1 MFIIFL
7 RCPLHLQGISVREV
21 DAIGHSCEVLDEDKF
36 ARCTKR
42 QRENVRVLSEQLL
55 VVCMGSQFRIPKEVI
70 DMCRI
75 VGSLVLLE
83 DEGH

>member
-1 MFIIFL
+1 M
-7 RCPLHLQGISVREV
+7 REV
-21 DAIGHSCEVLDEDKF
+21 DAIGHSREVLDEDEF

-42 QRENVRVLSEQLL
+42 QRENVWVLSEQVL
-55 VVCMGSQFRIPKEVI
+55 VVCMCSQFRIPKEVI
-70 DMCRI
+70 DMCCV